1 VERRSRQG
9 GGAPKSLKAAIT
21 RYIDDQ
27 RQPPKWP
34 RKPAPPPLEYAL
46 SVLAKESWPYDH
58 DEIAVRRLLN
68 ILSAAGEVQS
78 QHDRYGP
85 DAIRLGD

>member
-1 VERRSRQG
+1 
-9 GGAPKSLKAAIT
+9 L
-21 RYIDDQ
+21 
-27 RQPPKWP
+27 
-34 RKPAPPPLEYAL
+34 
-46 SVLAKESWPYDH
+46 SWPYDH